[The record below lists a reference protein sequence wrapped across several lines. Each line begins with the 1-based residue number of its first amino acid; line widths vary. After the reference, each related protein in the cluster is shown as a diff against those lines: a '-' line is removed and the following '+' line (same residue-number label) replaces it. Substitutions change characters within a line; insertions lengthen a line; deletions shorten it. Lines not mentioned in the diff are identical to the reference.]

1 MRKFKPDD
9 IRKKIKARFHKTI
22 KNAINEFLKFT
33 GSEKFFDFLPQSFI
47 CNISREKNKE
57 VLHLTYKELLR
68 KDFLSN
74 IDESKYKKKKVD
86 QNKYINNIEVLEYL
100 EKNPE
105 ISKNSGF
112 DILGKV
118 TYAELLNI
126 YFDSFQFEK
135 SIQKLKEENES
146 EDYIREYYQKA
157 KSYVRFFME

>member
-1 MRKFKPDD
+1 M
-9 IRKKIKARFHKTI
+9 
-22 KNAINEFLKFT
+22 
-33 GSEKFFDFLPQSFI
+33 
-47 CNISREKNKE
+47 
-57 VLHLTYKELLR
+57 LHLTYKELLR

-86 QNKYINNIEVLEYL
+86 QNKYINNIEVLKYL
-100 EKNPE
+100 ENNPE
-105 ISKNSGF
+105 ISRNSGF
-112 DILGKV
+112 DILGNV

-157 KSYVRFFME
+157 KTYVMSFME

>member
-86 QNKYINNIEVLEYL
+86 QNKYINNIEL
-100 EKNPE
+100 
-105 ISKNSGF
+105 
-112 DILGKV
+112 
-118 TYAELLNI
+118 
-126 YFDSFQFEK
+126 
-135 SIQKLKEENES
+135 
-146 EDYIREYYQKA
+146 
-157 KSYVRFFME
+157 